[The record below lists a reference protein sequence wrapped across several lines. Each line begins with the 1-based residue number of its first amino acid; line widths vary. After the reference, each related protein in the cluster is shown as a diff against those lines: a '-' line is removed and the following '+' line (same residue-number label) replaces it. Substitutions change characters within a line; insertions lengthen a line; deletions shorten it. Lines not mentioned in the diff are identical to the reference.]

1 MNVIRKLGLKTKIVL
16 PFALTAL
23 AIIALGIVNLLTT
36 YGLVQDTDRV
46 AHNYLPSVS
55 AALNADRDLYQ
66 AYTAQQNLIFAA
78 QAGEDT
84 QALLAE
90 YEENAQQ
97 AFDRMDTVRNQLSA
111 DGVEQ
116 QLGGVES
123 AYDRWKGAADEV
135 NALAVA
141 GELAQAR
148 STMAGSVLPL
158 FSTLRDYYDVA
169 GAFADER
176 ALATAEGATAA
187 GYQSMTA
194 TVVVTI
200 IVLAISGLI
209 FFVATRLIIGSI
221 SELRSRLDD
230 IAEGEGDLS
239 SRVPVES
246 NDDLGRLANSFN
258 AVLGNLQS
266 MVSEIKGL
274 AGELN
279 RGAEKLDRAAAEN
292 RDGIS
297 QQTDAITQVAT
308 AINQMQSAIEE
319 VAGNAGTA
327 ADVTRSGQDNAQSG
341 ARIVRN
347 TSEEVHR
354 LSDQIEQA
362 VGVIRKLSE
371 DSTNIRSVL
380 DVIRGIAEQTNL
392 LALNAAIEAARAGD
406 QGRGFA
412 VVADEVRT
420 LAQRTQESTT
430 DIQSMISTL
439 QTGVSDIVS
448 VMESGNEQ
456 AAQTVRL
463 SSEAERELGATILQ
477 AMNSIS
483 DVNASVASAT
493 EEQTQV
499 VDEINRSIT
508 RINDLAQNSDERSVE
523 INQISELLAGYA
535 QTLNTH
541 VGRYQV

>member
-23 AIIALGIVNLLTT
+23 AIIALGIVNLITT
-36 YGLVQDTDRV
+36 QGLISDTDRV
-46 AHNYLPSVS
+46 SHNYVPAVS

-66 AYTAQQNLIFAA
+66 AYTAQQNMILAA
-78 QAGEDT
+78 QGGEDT
-84 QALLAE
+84 AGFQADFDENAKQAIDRMETVRTLLAE
-90 YEENAQQ
+90 
-97 AFDRMDTVRNQLSA
+97 
-111 DGVEQ
+111 DGVDQE
-116 QLGGVES
+116 LNGFEG
-123 AYDRWKGAADEV
+123 AYQTWKAAADKV
-135 NALAVA
+135 NTMVGNGNVEEARQAI
-141 GELAQAR
+141 GE
-148 STMAGSVLPL
+148 TVLPL
-158 FSTLRDYYDVA
+158 FSSLREYYDVA
-169 GAFADER
+169 GAFADKN
-176 ALATAEGATAA
+176 ALATSEDAAAA
-187 GYQSMTA
+187 GHQSMTT

-209 FFVATRLIIGSI
+209 FFVATRLIIQSI
-221 SELRSRLDD
+221 NELRTRLDD

-246 NDDLGRLANSFN
+246 NDDLGRLATSFN
-258 AVLGNLQS
+258 AVIGNLQS
-266 MVSEIKGL
+266 MVREIKDL
-274 AGELN
+274 STELKD
-279 RGAEKLDRAAAEN
+279 GAEKLDRAAADN
-292 RDGIS
+292 REGIS

-319 VAGNAGTA
+319 VAANAGTA
-327 ADVTRSGQDNAQSG
+327 ADVTSSAQANTESG
-341 ARIVRN
+341 ARIIHN
-347 TSEEVHR
+347 ASEEVNR
-354 LSDQIEQA
+354 LSDQIEKA

-371 DSTNIRSVL
+371 DSSNITSVL

-392 LALNAAIEAARAGD
+392 LALNAAIEAARAGE

-420 LAQRTQESTT
+420 LAQRTQESTS
-430 DIQSMISTL
+430 DIQSMITTL

-448 VMESGNEQ
+448 VMETGNEQ
-456 AAQTVRL
+456 AEQTVKL
-463 SSEAERELGATILQ
+463 SGEAERELTEILN

-508 RINDLAQNSDERSVE
+508 RINDLAQNSDARSVE
-523 INQISELLAGYA
+523 IDQISQLLAGHA
-535 QTLNTH
+535 QTLTTQ
-541 VGRYQV
+541 VGRYRV

>member
-1 MNVIRKLGLKTKIVL
+1 MNFIRKLGLKTKIVL

-36 YGLVQDTDRV
+36 QGLVRDTGRV
-46 AHNYLPSVS
+46 AHDYLPSVS

-66 AYTAQQNLIFAA
+66 AYTAQQNLLFAA

-84 QALLAE
+84 QAFLE
-90 YEENAQQ
+90 SYEENAQQ
-97 AFDRMDTVRNQLSA
+97 AIDRMGTVRSNLSA
-111 DGVEQ
+111 DGVEDELKGFEAAFEGWKSAADAVNEKALRG
-116 QLGGVES
+116 QLGE
-123 AYDRWKGAADEV
+123 
-135 NALAVA
+135 
-141 GELAQAR
+141 AR
-148 STMAGSVLPL
+148 TDMIETVLPL

-176 ALATAEGATAA
+176 ALVTAEGATEA
-187 GYQSMTA
+187 GNQSITT
-194 TVVVTI
+194 TVLVTI

-209 FFVATRLIIGSI
+209 FYISTRLIIS
-221 SELRSRLDD
+221 SLKHLRSRLDD

-246 NDDLGRLANSFN
+246 DDDLGRLANSFN
-258 AVLGNLQS
+258 AVLANLQG
-266 MVSEIKGL
+266 MVREIKSL
-274 AGELN
+274 SQELN
-279 RGAEKLDRAAAEN
+279 QGAEKLEQAASEN
-292 RDGIS
+292 REGIS
-297 QQTDAITQVAT
+297 HQTDAITQVAT
-308 AINQMQSAIEE
+308 AINEMQSAIEE

-327 ADVTRSGQDNAQSG
+327 ADVTREAQHNAESGS
-341 ARIVRN
+341 RIVRN
-347 TSEEVHR
+347 SSEEVHR
-354 LSDQIEQA
+354 LSDQIKNA
-362 VGVIRKLSE
+362 VGVIRKLSD
-371 DSTNIRSVL
+371 DSNNITSVL
-380 DVIRGIAEQTNL
+380 DVIRGVAEQTNL

-420 LAQRTQESTT
+420 LAQRTQESTA

-439 QTGVSDIVS
+439 QSGVADIVD
-448 VMESGNEQ
+448 VMETGNKQ
-456 AAQTVRL
+456 AAQTVKL
-463 SSEAERELGATILQ
+463 SSEAEKELHSILE

-508 RINDLAQNSDERSVE
+508 QIHDLAQSSDERSTE
-523 INQISELLAGYA
+523 INEISLLLAGYA
-535 QTLNTH
+535 QTLNTQ
-541 VGRYQV
+541 VGRYRV